1 MSARTFMAIVAVFI
15 AWSVIGFLVHG
26 ILLQDAYVA
35 SSELWRPI
43 GEMKMPLMYSVTLA
57 ASICFVLVYSCL
69 VSRKSLDA
77 GIKLGLLLGLASGIS
92 MGFGSYSYMPISMT
106 MAQAWFAA
114 ALVEGLLAG
123 ILVGSIIVPQDEV
136 A

>member
-15 AWSVIGFLVHG
+15 AWSVIDFLVHG

-43 GEMKMPLMYSVTLA
+43 GEMKMQLMYSVTLA

-106 MAQAWFAA
+106 MAQA
-114 ALVEGLLAG
+114 
-123 ILVGSIIVPQDEV
+123 
-136 A
+136 

>member
-15 AWSVIGFLVHG
+15 AWSVIDFLVHG

-43 GEMKMPLMYSVTLA
+43 GEMKMPLMNSVTLA